1 MQGERAA
8 MGGIIRGFLPWI
20 AFWSLSG
27 AGWPL
32 LGALVALAVT
42 IGTYVRQGRRW
53 RAMELT
59 ALAFFSARAAAG
71 LALDPD
77 VLRSWDAPL
86 ASGALGA
93 MAWLSLLA
101 DTPFTLQYARDGWP
115 REYWTAPLFRRINAL
130 LTAAWAVIFS
140 VNTALGLLAITWSAG
155 RFWLAHVLPH
165 AAIAGGVALS
175 IVVPRRYPRR
185 WAAKEIKAREPYTW
199 PTPVVRRGR
208 FSRAD
213 QHDVVV
219 IGAGI
224 GGLTAGALLA
234 QRGLDV
240 LVLDQH
246 YLAGGFCTS
255 WPRLVRRGE
264 ERLRYVFDAGVH
276 DVSGLGPRGPVRHL
290 LRQLDLETRLDW
302 RPMTH
307 EYILPGQRLVVPH
320 RVEEFVDL
328 LASRFPS
335 DAAGVRAFFAEIE
348 YVYRELY
355 ADVDETGGVPV
366 PPGTVDGMLAYPSRH
381 PHAFRWMRVPFGVM
395 LETYLHDP
403 DLKRL
408 LAILSGYLSDN
419 PAVLTVGAMAPIF
432 GYYLD
437 GGYYPAGGSQT
448 LADTLTTAIREHGGA
463 VRLRTPVHRILVE
476 HGRVGGVEVA
486 DGQIHR
492 ARAIVSNAD
501 ARRTFLDLVGPAHLP
516 DDFTRQVER
525 LRPSTSAFTVFL
537 GVECVPDIAPIT
549 IVHDDGGGFAVAV
562 PSKVNPS
569 LAPVGHASVSIVTLV
584 PSADPWDRRAPGYTA
599 RKRSDGDALIARA
612 ERVIPGLARRIVYR
626 QDGSPATCAR
636 YAWTTGGA
644 IYGPA
649 AGAWRPPAKSPVEGL
664 VLAGAGVFPGAGVE
678 AVVISGTLA
687 ADALCPVARSTDRE
701 VGVAAIAE

>member
-1 MQGERAA
+1 MQGERVA
-8 MGGIIRGFLPWI
+8 MVGIALGFLPWMM
-20 AFWSLSG
+20 FWSLSG

-32 LGALVALAVT
+32 PGALAALAAT
-42 IGTYVRQGRRW
+42 IGIYMWQGRRLHS
-53 RAMELT
+53 MGVT

-71 LALDPD
+71 LALGPD
-77 VLRSWDAPL
+77 VLRLWDAPL

-93 MAWLSLLA
+93 MAWISVLVGA
-101 DTPFTLQYARDGWP
+101 PFTLQYARDDWP
-115 REYWTAPLFRRINAL
+115 REYWASPLFCRINGL
-130 LTAAWAVIFS
+130 LTVAWAVVFT
-140 VNTALGLLAITWSAG
+140 VNAALGLLAIQLSAG
-155 RFWLAHVLPH
+155 RFWLVLVLPH
-165 AAIAGGVALS
+165 TAIAGAIALS

-185 WAAKEIKAREPYTW
+185 WAANEIAAREPYTW
-199 PTPVVRRGR
+199 PSPVLRSGR
-208 FSRAD
+208 FARAD

-255 WPRLVRRGE
+255 WPRIVRRGQ

-290 LRQLDLETRLDW
+290 LRQLDLEARLDW
-302 RPMTH
+302 RPVTH

-335 DAAGVRAFFAEIE
+335 DAAGVRAFFAEME
-348 YVYRELY
+348 HVYRELY

-366 PPGTVDGMLAYPSRH
+366 PPRTVDGMLAYPSRH

-395 LETYLHDP
+395 LDTYLHDP

-408 LAILSGYLSDN
+408 MAILSGYLSDN

-437 GGYYPAGGSQT
+437 GGYYPAGGSQA
-448 LADTLTTAIREHGGA
+448 LADALTAVIHEHGGM
-463 VRLRTPVHRILVE
+463 VRLRTPVRRILVE

-486 DGQIHR
+486 DGEIHR
-492 ARAIVSNAD
+492 ARAVVSNAD
-501 ARRTFLDLVGPAHLP
+501 ARHTFLDLVGPAHLP
-516 DDFTRQVER
+516 GDFTRHVES

-537 GVECVPDIAPIT
+537 GVERVPDIAPVT

-562 PSKVNPS
+562 PSKVDPS
-569 LAPVGHASVSIVTLV
+569 LAPVGHASVSLVTLV
-584 PSADPWDRRAPGYTA
+584 PSSDSWNRRAPDYSA
-599 RKRSDGDALIARA
+599 RKRADGDALIARA
-612 ERVIPGLARRIVYR
+612 ERVIPGLANHIVYR
-626 QDGSPATCAR
+626 QDGTPATFAR
-636 YAWTTGGA
+636 YAWTMGGA

-649 AGAWRPPAKSPVEGL
+649 AADWRPPAKSPVEGL

-687 ADALCPVARSTDRE
+687 ADMLSPVARSTDHS
-701 VGVAAIAE
+701 VGVAA